1 MQADNIAKNGS
12 FTKIKLSS
20 TVLLTV
26 KELLEDGRFEDGN
39 FCQSLTIFK
48 IFANTSELQYRMY
61 RVKLL

>member
-26 KELLEDGRFEDGN
+26 KELLEDGHFEDGN

-48 IFANTSELQYRMY
+48 IFANTS
-61 RVKLL
+61 